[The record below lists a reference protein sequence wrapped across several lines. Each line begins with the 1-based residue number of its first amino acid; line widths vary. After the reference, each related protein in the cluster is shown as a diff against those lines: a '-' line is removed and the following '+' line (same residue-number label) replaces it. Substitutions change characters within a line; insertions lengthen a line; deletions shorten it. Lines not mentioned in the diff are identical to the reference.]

1 MQHARS
7 PLAHHP
13 RHHDRRLHAGRQGT
27 MTAARTA
34 GSIYRHRPFVR
45 YWVARTAASL
55 AFQMQAVA
63 VGWQV
68 YALTGNPLDLGLIG
82 LSLFLPSLL
91 LLFVIGPAADRYN
104 RKTIVSMAQ
113 AIEGIAVA
121 TLLVGTAGGWLTRE
135 LIFAT
140 IFLLGVGRAFEAPT
154 VASLLPGIVPPELL
168 SRAVAGAS
176 SATQAAFII
185 GPALGGVLYLVSPSL
200 VYGLCCGLFLTSSI
214 LIASLATTA
223 PVSRAP
229 LSMTAVFTAIRFIRR
244 EPLILGAITLDLFA
258 VLLGGAMALLPVY
271 ARDVF
276 HAGPWGLGLLRT
288 APAVGALLMSIVLTR
303 WHIQRAGRVMF
314 AGVAMFGITTTVFA
328 LSTSFVLSLAMLA
341 ILGAADMVSIVV
353 RQTLVQLRTPD
364 EMRGRVSAVN
374 SLFVG
379 TSNQLG
385 DFRAGVSAAL
395 FGTVSAVL
403 IGGVGALFVAG
414 ICVKLFPDLFKVD
427 RLDEQRN
434 GTR

>member
-1 MQHARS
+1 
-7 PLAHHP
+7 
-13 RHHDRRLHAGRQGT
+13 
-27 MTAARTA
+27 MTATNPSA
-34 GSIYRHRPFVR
+34 SIYRHRPFIR
-45 YWVARTAASL
+45 YWIARTAASL

-68 YALTGNPLDLGLIG
+68 YALTSDPLDLGLIG
-82 LSLFLPSLL
+82 LALFLPSLL

-121 TLLVGTAGGWLTRE
+121 TLMAGTAGGWLTRE

-154 VASLLPGIVPPELL
+154 VASLLPGIVPPQIL

-176 SATQAAFII
+176 SATQAAFIV
-185 GPALGGVLYLVSPSL
+185 GPALGGVLYLVSPTL
-200 VYGLCCGLFLTSSI
+200 VYGLCGGLFLTSSI
-214 LIASLATTA
+214 LIASLPTTA
-223 PVSRAP
+223 PATRAP
-229 LSMTAVFTAIRFIRR
+229 LSMMAVFTAIRFIRR

-271 ARDVF
+271 ARDIF
-276 HAGPWGLGLLRT
+276 QAGPWGLGLLRT
-288 APAVGALLMSIVLTR
+288 APAVGALMMSIVLTR

-314 AGVAMFGITTTVFA
+314 GGVVVFGITTTVFA

-353 RQTLVQLRTPD
+353 RQTLIQLRTPD

-385 DFRAGVSAAL
+385 DFRAGVSASL
-395 FGTVSAVL
+395 FGTVPAVL
-403 IGGVGALFVAG
+403 IGGVGALFVVALC
-414 ICVKLFPDLFKVD
+414 IKLFPELFRVD
-427 RLDEQRN
+427 RLDEQR
-434 GTR
+434 TT